1 MKCSAENE
9 KRISTFVK
17 GSTILKEW
25 IEESNAALGEVD
37 VKKTQLQSEIDS
49 LKTDIELARKELE
62 ILRTTEPEEKPISSD
77 VPICEQDRFV
87 ELYKRIG
94 LFNLQEN
101 ELRFLIVK
109 LLSRDKGFGNE
120 PLNQLREDVNSM
132 DLGIEIDETLRMEE
146 IRSVSNQKEFAEE
159 SAAVKAK
166 EREVSEMESSLSK
179 KNDELKELN
188 HVVYYGPQNEFY
200 KMKGQCYSKQVV
212 E

>member
-1 MKCSAENE
+1 M
-9 KRISTFVK
+9 
-17 GSTILKEW
+17 
-25 IEESNAALGEVD
+25 
-37 VKKTQLQSEIDS
+37 
-49 LKTDIELARKELE
+49 
-62 ILRTTEPEEKPISSD
+62 
-77 VPICEQDRFV
+77 

>member
-1 MKCSAENE
+1 M
-9 KRISTFVK
+9 
-17 GSTILKEW
+17 
-25 IEESNAALGEVD
+25 
-37 VKKTQLQSEIDS
+37 
-49 LKTDIELARKELE
+49 
-62 ILRTTEPEEKPISSD
+62 
-77 VPICEQDRFV
+77 
-87 ELYKRIG
+87 
-94 LFNLQEN
+94 
-101 ELRFLIVK
+101 K

-120 PLNQLREDVNSM
+120 PLDQLREDVNSM

>member
-1 MKCSAENE
+1 MDRNFGA
-9 KRISTFVK
+9 
-17 GSTILKEW
+17 
-25 IEESNAALGEVD
+25 
-37 VKKTQLQSEIDS
+37 EIDS

-62 ILRTTEPEEKPISSD
+62 ILRTTEPEEKPVSSD

>member
-1 MKCSAENE
+1 M
-9 KRISTFVK
+9 
-17 GSTILKEW
+17 
-25 IEESNAALGEVD
+25 
-37 VKKTQLQSEIDS
+37 KKTQLQSEIDS

-62 ILRTTEPEEKPISSD
+62 ILRTTEPEEKPVSSD

>member
-9 KRISTFVK
+9 KRITTFAK

-62 ILRTTEPEEKPISSD
+62 ILRTTEPEEKPVSSD

-109 LLSRDKGFGNE
+109 LLSRDKGFE

>member
-1 MKCSAENE
+1 M
-9 KRISTFVK
+9 
-17 GSTILKEW
+17 
-25 IEESNAALGEVD
+25 D

-62 ILRTTEPEEKPISSD
+62 ILRTTEPEEKPVSSD

-179 KNDELKELN
+179 KNEELKELN

-200 KMKGQCYSKQVV
+200 KMKGECYSKQVV